1 MFHIGSQE
9 NESMNN
15 ITSWFQLNTIQ
26 EKKVVNL
33 VHTLAS
39 EMSLTAAAST
49 MFLIKLP
56 DRLQKKTSYKTQFES
71 WKILSSNLVFG
82 DTEQLVQR
90 TCLTWPLPCLFCPW
104 FLLFA
109 VIFCNQYPCL
119 QRLNLSKFGRLS
131 IATATWFS
139 PITNQSENQD
149 SCPRYPFQWPL
160 PTWTKPLKN
169 SRGGS
174 WAINSSGIGINA
186 WALGICA
193 CLL

>member
-1 MFHIGSQE
+1 MISIKYNTRE
-9 NESMNN
+9 ESG
-15 ITSWFQLNTIQ
+15 
-26 EKKVVNL
+26 KP
-33 VHTLAS
+33 
-39 EMSLTAAAST
+39 ST
-49 MFLIKLP
+49 YARLGDVPDGGGLHNVPDHKLP
-56 DRLQKKTSYKTQFES
+56 DRLQKKTSYKTQFEF
-71 WKILSSNLVFG
+71 WKILSSHLVLG
-82 DTEQLVQR
+82 DIEQLVQR
-90 TCLTWPLPCLFCPW
+90 TCLTWPLPCLFRPW
-104 FLLFA
+104 FLLFE